1 MRLEW
6 LESLGHKQISLSTP
20 SNNLCVCRKVKVV
33 EKSSPRDKLSH
44 LSNPCSQQELEQ
56 IPLSQPLLQINDVSS
71 AVSARNVWISRWVII
86 AQ

>member
-20 SNNLCVCRKVKVV
+20 SNNLCVCRKVTAV
-33 EKSSPRDKLSH
+33 EKPSPRDKLSH